1 MKIRGLLIATLVFMI
16 LAGLLYYSN
25 RHKPS
30 EDTAKA
36 SPEAPSILKLD
47 EGSIDKLEIKQ
58 PNSPAIVL
66 VKNNSGNWQ
75 ITQPKPFGADQSTI
89 NGALSSLSALNSE
102 RVVEDKASDLQ
113 KFGLAPPAVEVDVS
127 EKDNKTQKVLFGDN
141 TPAGGAVYAMLAGDP
156 RVFTV
161 YSYSKN
167 SVDKTLNDWRDKRL
181 LTANPDKIS
190 RIELIRKNQTIEFGR
205 NKDEWQIL
213 QPKPLRADNSQVSQ
227 LIRTLTDARMDL
239 TGSSADAK
247 AIASAFAHAAPVATA
262 KLTDESGTQDLEV
275 RKNKDDYYAKS
286 SLVEGEYKV
295 SSDLGTALDKSLD
308 DFRNKKLFDFGFDDP
323 NKIELHLGSKAY
335 YLTRSGD
342 DWWSNG
348 KKMDPGT
355 VQTLVAKL
363 RDLSASKFVDSGFK
377 NPAAVEATV
386 TSNDNK
392 RVEKVLIS
400 KSGNDYIAEREN
412 QPELYQINSS
422 TVDDLQKAADDM
434 KPAAATPQK

>member
-1 MKIRGLLIATLVFMI
+1 MKIRGLLIATVVFLV

-25 RHKPS
+25 RHKPAD
-30 EDTAKA
+30 ETASA
-36 SPEAPSILKLD
+36 SASAPSILKLD
-47 EGSIDKLEIKQ
+47 EGSIDKLEIKK
-58 PNSPAIVL
+58 PDSPAIAL

-75 ITQPKPFGADQSTI
+75 ITEPQPFGADQSTI

-113 KFGLAPPAVEVDVS
+113 KFGLAPPAIEVDVS
-127 EKDNKTQKVLFGDN
+127 EKNNQTQKVLFGDN

-156 RVFTV
+156 RLFTV

-167 SVDKTLNDWRDKRL
+167 SVDKTLSDWRDKRL
-181 LTANPDKIS
+181 LTASPDKIS
-190 RIELIRKNQTIEFGR
+190 RIELVRKNQTIEFGR

-239 TGSSADAK
+239 SASGPDNK
-247 AIASAFAHAAPVATA
+247 AMASAFAHATPVVTA
-262 KLTDESGTQDLEV
+262 KLTDESGTQNLEV
-275 RKNKDDYYAKS
+275 RKSKDDYYAKS
-286 SLVEGEYKV
+286 SIVEGEYKV
-295 SSDLGTALDKSLD
+295 SSDLGTALNKSLD

-323 NKIELHLGSKAY
+323 NKIELHVGSKAY
-335 YLTRSGD
+335 YLTRSGE

-348 KKMDPGT
+348 KKMDSGT
-355 VQTLVAKL
+355 VQIFVSKL

-386 TSNDNK
+386 TSNDKK
-392 RVEKVLIS
+392 RVEKVSMS
-400 KSGNDYIAEREN
+400 KSGNDYIAQREN
-412 QPELYQINSS
+412 EPELYQIDSNA
-422 TVDDLQKAADDM
+422 VDDLQKAADEI
-434 KPAAATPQK
+434 KPAAATAQK

>member
-1 MKIRGLLIATLVFMI
+1 MKIRGLLIATVVFLV

-30 EDTAKA
+30 AETASA
-36 SPEAPSILKLD
+36 SAAPSILKLD
-47 EGSIDKLEIKQ
+47 EAGIDKLEIKK
-58 PNSPAIVL
+58 PDSPAIVL

-75 ITQPKPFGADQSTI
+75 ITDPKPSGADQSTI

-127 EKDNKTQKVLFGDN
+127 EKNNQTQKVLFGDN

-167 SVDKTLNDWRDKRL
+167 SVDKALNDWRDKRL

-190 RIELIRKNQTIEFGR
+190 RVELIRKNQTIEFGR

-213 QPKPLRADNSQVSQ
+213 QPKPLRADDGQVSQ

-239 TGSSADAK
+239 SVSSPDNK
-247 AIASAFAHAAPVATA
+247 DIASAFARATPVATA
-262 KLTDESGTQDLEV
+262 KLTDESGTQNLEV
-275 RKNKDDYYAKS
+275 RKSKDDYYAKS
-286 SLVEGEYKV
+286 SIVEGEYKV
-295 SSDLGTALDKSLD
+295 SSNLGTALDKNLD

-323 NKIELHLGSKAY
+323 NTIELHIGPKAY
-335 YLTRSGD
+335 YLTRSGE

-355 VQTLVAKL
+355 VQSLVSKL
-363 RDLSASKFVDSGFK
+363 RDLSASGFVDFGFK

-386 TSNDNK
+386 TSNDSK
-392 RVEKVLIS
+392 RLEKVAMS
-400 KSGNDYIAEREN
+400 KSGNDYIAQREN
-412 QPELYQINSS
+412 EPELYQIDSNA
-422 TVDDLQKAADDM
+422 VDDLQKAADDI

>member
-1 MKIRGLLIATLVFMI
+1 MKIRGLLVATLVFII

-30 EDTAKA
+30 EETANA
-36 SPEAPSILKLD
+36 SASAPSILKLD
-47 EGSIDKLEIKQ
+47 EASIDKLEIKK
-58 PNSPAIVL
+58 PDSPAIAL

-75 ITQPKPFGADQSTI
+75 ITEPKQFGADQSTV

-102 RVVEDKASDLQ
+102 RVVEDKTSDLQ

-127 EKDNKTQKVLFGDN
+127 ERNNKTQKVLFGDN

-181 LTANPDKIS
+181 LTTDPDKIS
-190 RIELIRKNQTIEFGR
+190 RVELIRKNQTIEFGR

-213 QPKPLRADNSQVSQ
+213 QPKPLRADDAQVSQ

-239 TGSSADAK
+239 SGSDADTQES
-247 AIASAFAHAAPVATA
+247 ASAFAHATPVATA

-275 RKNKDDYYAKS
+275 RKNKNDYYAKS
-286 SLVEGEYKV
+286 SIVQGEYKV
-295 SSDLGTALDKSLD
+295 SSVLGTGLDKTLD
-308 DFRNKKLFDFGFDDP
+308 DFRNRKLFDFSFDDP
-323 NKIELHLGSKAY
+323 NKIELRIGSKAY
-335 YLTRSGD
+335 YLTRGGE

-355 VQTLVAKL
+355 VQTFVSKL

-377 NPAAVEATV
+377 SPATVEASV
-386 TSNDNK
+386 TSNDGK
-392 RVEKVLIS
+392 RVEKVLMS

-412 QPELYQINSS
+412 EPELYQVESS
-422 TVDDLQKAADDM
+422 AVDDLQKAADDI
-434 KPAAATPQK
+434 KPAAATTQK